1 MAYFITLE
9 GGDGSGKSTLLAQ
22 IEKHL
27 NERKLPF
34 ITTREPGG
42 TKLAEGIRH
51 LLLKQEEEPMN
62 PLVELL
68 LFEAARADHVDRV
81 IRPALAQGKH
91 VICDRFTHSTLAFQ
105 GYGRGLSIPAIEY
118 VNKLSTV
125 GLEPDIVIWLKLSP
139 SDAKKRMI
147 KRGVATR
154 LDSEDPAF
162 HRAVFEGYEK
172 MVDADPERFIVLD
185 ALQAEEA
192 VFQELL
198 LNQVWLTLFEGRA

>member
-9 GGDGSGKSTLLAQ
+9 GGDGSGKSTLLAL

-27 NERKLPF
+27 RERRLPF
-34 ITTREPGG
+34 VTTREPGG
-42 TKLAEGIRH
+42 TKLAEDVRQ
-51 LLLKQEEEPMN
+51 LLLKQDKEPML

-81 IRPALAQGKH
+81 IRPALHEGKH

-105 GYGRGLSIPAIEY
+105 GYGRGMSLPAIEY
-118 VNKLSTV
+118 MNKLATE

-139 SDAKKRMI
+139 SDAKKRLV
-147 KRGVATR
+147 KRGIPTR

-185 ALQAEEA
+185 AAQPEEA

-198 LNQVWLTLFEGRA
+198 INQVWLTLFEGKA